1 MTKNPFLPTGGTSD
15 SFPQLQ
21 RGSLT
26 SVGFAHEF
34 CRYNQISIKRQL
46 SRNLNLTE
54 FSSLGVEAKKSLSYN
69 SPVETVLEAGLVN
82 G

>member
-1 MTKNPFLPTGGTSD
+1 MTKTPFLPTGGTSD

-34 CRYNQISIKRQL
+34 CRYNQISIKHQLTRKRFQLCQADFFQTRL
-46 SRNLNLTE
+46 SRKVHP
-54 FSSLGVEAKKSLSYN
+54 SDS
-69 SPVETVLEAGLVN
+69 
-82 G
+82 